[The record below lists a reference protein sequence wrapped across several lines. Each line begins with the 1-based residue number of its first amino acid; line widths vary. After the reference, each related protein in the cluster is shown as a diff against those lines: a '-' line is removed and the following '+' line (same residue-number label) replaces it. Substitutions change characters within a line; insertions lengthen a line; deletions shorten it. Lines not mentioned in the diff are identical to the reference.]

1 MWWPPVF
8 VGLLMLGTGLVFV
21 VRRDALAKA
30 YAYRVKSLPAEH
42 PQYRTK
48 PFATARMFVV
58 VGVVGVVGGIGAVL
72 LGIFTP

>member
-1 MWWPPVF
+1 MWWPPVV

-30 YAYRVKSLPAEH
+30 YAHRVKSLPTEH
-42 PQYRTK
+42 PQYRTT
-48 PFATARMFVV
+48 PFATARLFVV
-58 VGVVGVVGGIGAVL
+58 VGVVGVIGGIGAVL